1 MVCRLLSLLLD
12 TIQRVVHVIW
22 TIQKYLDVN
31 VCLVW
36 MVWMVWLHWFGLVR
50 WRQKMEILSAWN
62 NWPMEASRDL
72 NVFPCVSLSVY
83 LPIRLWLPLFASSPL
98 CLLKVFY
105 FHRLCMSVCLPVYLS
120 TSPCASLCV
129 YQLHPTEDYNFL
141 VMDSLRLTP
150 EGQTTAAAASG
161 ALYYCLS
168 VCWSFS
174 VRLRFQPLRLSV
186 SKGRHVRCARLQD
199 VKRRKDKHE
208 QTHR

>member
-12 TIQRVVHVIW
+12 KIQRVVHVIW

-72 NVFPCVSLSVY
+72 NVFPCVSLSTYPSIHY

-105 FHRLCMSVCLPVYLS
+105 FHRLCLSVCLFI
-120 TSPCASLCV
+120 C
-129 YQLHPTEDYNFL
+129 LHLL
-141 VMDSLRLTP
+141 VP
-150 EGQTTAAAASG
+150 
-161 ALYYCLS
+161 
-168 VCWSFS
+168 
-174 VRLRFQPLRLSV
+174 PSV
-186 SKGRHVRCARLQD
+186 SISCTQQRITISSWWIRSVWRQRAKRLQRQHQALCTT
-199 VKRRKDKHE
+199 VCLFVCRFLFVFGSSP
-208 QTHR
+208 